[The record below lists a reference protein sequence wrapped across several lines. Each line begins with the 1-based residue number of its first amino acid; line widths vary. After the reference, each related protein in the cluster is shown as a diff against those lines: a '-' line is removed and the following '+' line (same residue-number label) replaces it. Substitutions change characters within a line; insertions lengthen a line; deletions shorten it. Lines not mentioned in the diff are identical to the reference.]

1 MSRDILSTL
10 LDQLI
15 KEKISH
21 LEGRFQK
28 EEKDLTTLD
37 GDMKIIESK
46 WLSNNL
52 IECTTDCTSMTDR
65 ILAKLKEKEEE
76 AKKKAES
83 KHLKTEP
90 SKPSK
95 SVASARKPMKRNQT
109 EAHIKTAKQSHEAP
123 KKTIPNSK

>member
-1 MSRDILSTL
+1 
-10 LDQLI
+10 
-15 KEKISH
+15 
-21 LEGRFQK
+21 
-28 EEKDLTTLD
+28 
-37 GDMKIIESK
+37 
-46 WLSNNL
+46 
-52 IECTTDCTSMTDR
+52 MTDR
-65 ILAKLKEKEEE
+65 ILAKMKEKEEE

-123 KKTIPNSK
+123 KKTIPNSKSVSNFNRTAGAKKDQKEAPTGHSPAHVPQLTHESEITYAIMKSSS